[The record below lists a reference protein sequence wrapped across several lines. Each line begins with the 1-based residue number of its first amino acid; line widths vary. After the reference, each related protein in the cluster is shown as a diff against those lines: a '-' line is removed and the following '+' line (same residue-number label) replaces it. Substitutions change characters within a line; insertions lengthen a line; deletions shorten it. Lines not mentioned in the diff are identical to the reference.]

1 MNSVGVIGFG
11 RFGKILADILQ
22 KGFLIK
28 AYDVVNVSTVPSV
41 KMCELEEVLSEET
54 VFVAVPI
61 RQFKDVINNIMV
73 QQLLLVIL
81 MRQTI
86 LLVLLWI

>member
-41 KMCELEEVLSEET
+41 KMCELFGNLT
-54 VFVAVPI
+54 PG
-61 RQFKDVINNIMV
+61 VIYPP
-73 QQLLLVIL
+73 
-81 MRQTI
+81 
-86 LLVLLWI
+86 

>member
-61 RQFKDVINNIMV
+61 RQFKDVINNIYPK
-73 QQLLLVIL
+73 
-81 MRQTI
+81 
-86 LLVLLWI
+86 